1 MQIKIITSA
10 FVTLLLISSQT
21 FASPGEDVLDDLTIR
36 VFTNENMSDSVQLIA
51 LPNIM
56 GEHNV
61 NHPNAANNANEH
73 ADLAADNAADAAKN
87 GGAQGGGA
95 QGGGGNGGGGNGGG
109 GNGGGGNGGGG
120 NGGGKGQ

>member
-1 MQIKIITSA
+1 MKIKFITTA

-21 FASPGEDVLDDLTIR
+21 FASPNQDVLDDLTIR

-73 ADLAADNAADAAKN
+73 ADLGADNAADAAEN
-87 GGAQGGGA
+87 AGAQGGGAQGGGA
-95 QGGGGNGGGGNGGG
+95 QGGGGGKG
-109 GNGGGGNGGGG
+109 
-120 NGGGKGQ
+120 GGGKGK